1 MGENCLSFI
10 DLKISF
16 IEFNVF
22 FQFCNMQKLAFQSYS
37 PVIKSSKNKRYI
49 FDQIR
54 KKFVVLT
61 PEEWVRQ
68 HVVHYLLNDKKAPKS
83 WINVEK
89 QFTLAG
95 LKKRFDV
102 IVFSGDGSVQL
113 LVECKAPNVTI
124 SQETFDQIA
133 RYNMNFNAQYMMI
146 TNGLNHYYCNFDYEN
161 QQYKFCEDLPILSTH

>member
-1 MGENCLSFI
+1 M
-10 DLKISF
+10 
-16 IEFNVF
+16 
-22 FQFCNMQKLAFQSYS
+22 
-37 PVIKSSKNKRYI
+37 
-49 FDQIR
+49 
-54 KKFVVLT
+54 VLT

-68 HVVHYLLNDKKAPKS
+68 HVVYYLLNEKKAPKS

-89 QFTLAG
+89 QFTIAG

-102 IVFSGDGSVQL
+102 IVYSADGSVQL
-113 LVECKAPNVTI
+113 LVECKAPNVPI

-161 QQYKFCEDLPILSTH
+161 QQYHFCKDLPILSPH

>member
-1 MGENCLSFI
+1 
-10 DLKISF
+10 
-16 IEFNVF
+16 
-22 FQFCNMQKLAFQSYS
+22 MQKLAFQPYS
-37 PVIKSSKNKRYI
+37 LVTKSNKNKRYI

-54 KKFVVLT
+54 KKFVVLN

-68 HVVHYLLNDKKAPKS
+68 HVVQYLLNEKKAPKS

-102 IVFSGDGSVQL
+102 IVFSVDGSVQL
-113 LVECKAPNVTI
+113 LVECKAPNVPI
-124 SQETFDQIA
+124 SQVSFDQIA

-161 QQYKFCEDLPILSTH
+161 QQYKFCEDLPILSAHWNESCYSNTKL

>member
-1 MGENCLSFI
+1 
-10 DLKISF
+10 
-16 IEFNVF
+16 
-22 FQFCNMQKLAFQSYS
+22 MQKLAFKPYS
-37 PVIKSSKNKRYI
+37 LVIKSSKNKRYV

-54 KKFVVLT
+54 KKFVILT

-68 HVVHYLLNDKKAPKS
+68 HVVQYLLNDKKVPKS
-83 WINVEK
+83 WISVEK

-102 IVFSGDGSVQL
+102 IVFLGDGSVQL
-113 LVECKAPNVTI
+113 LVECKAPSITI

-133 RYNMNFNAQYMMI
+133 RYNMNFNAQFMMI

-161 QQYKFCEDLPILSTH
+161 QQYLFCEDLPILSPH

>member
-1 MGENCLSFI
+1 
-10 DLKISF
+10 
-16 IEFNVF
+16 
-22 FQFCNMQKLAFQSYS
+22 MQKLSFQPYS
-37 PVIKSSKNKRYI
+37 LLIKSSKNTRYI

-68 HVVHYLLNDKKAPKS
+68 HVVNYLLNEKKAPKS

-102 IVFSGDGSVQL
+102 IVFSSDGSVQL
-113 LVECKAPNVTI
+113 LVECKAPNIPI

-133 RYNMNFNAQYMMI
+133 RYNMNFNSQYLMI
-146 TNGLNHYYCNFDYEN
+146 TNGLNHYYCKFEYKNR
-161 QQYKFCEDLPILSTH
+161 QYHFCEDLPILSPH

>member
-10 DLKISF
+10 DLKIF
-16 IEFNVF
+16 CIEFNVF
-22 FQFCNMQKLAFQSYS
+22 FHFCNMQKLSFQPYS
-37 PVIKSSKNKRYI
+37 LLIKSSKNTRYI

-68 HVVHYLLNDKKAPKS
+68 HVVNYLLNEKKAPKS

-102 IVFSGDGSVQL
+102 IVFSSDGSVQL
-113 LVECKAPNVTI
+113 LVECKAPNIPI

-133 RYNMNFNAQYMMI
+133 RYNMNFNSQYLMI
-146 TNGLNHYYCNFDYEN
+146 TNGLNHYYCKFEYKN
-161 QQYKFCEDLPILSTH
+161 QEYHFCEDLPILSPH

>member
-10 DLKISF
+10 DLKISC

-22 FQFCNMQKLAFQSYS
+22 FHFCNMQKLAFQPYS
-37 PVIKSSKNKRYI
+37 LLIKSSKNRRYI

-68 HVVHYLLNDKKAPKS
+68 HVVNYLLFEKKAPKS
-83 WINVEK
+83 WINIEK

-102 IVFSGDGSVQL
+102 IVFSSDGSVQL
-113 LVECKAPNVTI
+113 LVECKAPNIPI

-133 RYNMNFNAQYMMI
+133 RYNMNFNSQYLMI
-146 TNGLNHYYCNFDYEN
+146 TNGLNHYYCKFEYKN
-161 QQYKFCEDLPILSTH
+161 QQYHFCEDLPILSPH

>member
-1 MGENCLSFI
+1 
-10 DLKISF
+10 
-16 IEFNVF
+16 
-22 FQFCNMQKLAFQSYS
+22 MQKLAFKPY
-37 PVIKSSKNKRYI
+37 PLVIKSSKNKRYV

-54 KKFVVLT
+54 KKFVILT

-68 HVVHYLLNDKKAPKS
+68 HVLQYLLNDKKVPKS
-83 WINVEK
+83 WISVEK

-102 IVFSGDGSVQL
+102 IVFLGDGSVQL
-113 LVECKAPNVTI
+113 LVECKAPSITI

-133 RYNMNFNAQYMMI
+133 RYNMNFNAQFMMI

-161 QQYKFCEDLPILSTH
+161 QQYLFCEDLPILSPH

>member
-1 MGENCLSFI
+1 M
-10 DLKISF
+10 
-16 IEFNVF
+16 
-22 FQFCNMQKLAFQSYS
+22 
-37 PVIKSSKNKRYI
+37 
-49 FDQIR
+49 
-54 KKFVVLT
+54 VLT

-68 HVVHYLLNDKKAPKS
+68 HVVYYLLNEKKAPKS

-89 QFTLAG
+89 QFTIAG

-102 IVFSGDGSVQL
+102 IVYSADGSVQL
-113 LVECKAPNVTI
+113 LVECKGPNVPI

-161 QQYKFCEDLPILSTH
+161 QQYHFCEDLPILSPH